1 MQRVTKTGKDSD
13 GDILSLCGPS
23 IGRVWRSVAIANI
36 KQDPTSYYV
45 AEETPSV
52 YVKVGIRNGVEYL
65 TTYADGHSRN
75 NLDNLPDC

>member
-1 MQRVTKTGKDSD
+1 MERVTRSGIDSD

-23 IGRVWRSVAIANI
+23 FGKVRRSIAIAKI

-52 YVKVGIRNGVEYL
+52 YVKVGIRNGAEYI
-65 TTYADGHSRN
+65 TTHADT
-75 NLDNLPDC
+75 